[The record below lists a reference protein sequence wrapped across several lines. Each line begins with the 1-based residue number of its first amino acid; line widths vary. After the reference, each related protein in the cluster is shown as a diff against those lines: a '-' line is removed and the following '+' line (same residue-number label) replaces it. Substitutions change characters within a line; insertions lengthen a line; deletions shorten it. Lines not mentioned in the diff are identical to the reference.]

1 MTMQQLLFEDFGPIR
16 FQIMESSGGVLV
28 AEGEFG
34 YCDRPTSNG
43 RVYPRKIMEREFA
56 RLRPKMKAGGLF
68 GELDHP
74 EDGKT
79 KLQRV
84 AMRIDDMRIE
94 ADGRVVGRFRVLEG
108 TPNGDT
114 LAAIVRNGGQ
124 VGVSSRGIGSTVT
137 EGNSSIVQEDFRLF
151 GYDAVAEPAV
161 SSALPSFEERGAE
174 DGGRRSRR
182 GGRGMSESASGVR
195 YLSDDE
201 VADLLDEQERSFD
214 PSAVNALVEHI
225 NASHATQQDEL
236 RALRQQLRDTERLL
250 AASRD
255 ALVQEA
261 HEREE
266 LEAELAEAEER
277 AEALA
282 ASDALA
288 KHTLWAATADAI
300 VNQRLPA
307 IQSEHR
313 EHFLRLLGKPAPGTS
328 LADFE
333 RRAQVQFE
341 EFMRT
346 GRAVVLDA
354 DMVLE
359 QRETLRE
366 ARERLL
372 FLSEQAVQNEER
384 GALLAESG
392 DSLRALSEQAE
403 LVPQLRRQLAVAH
416 GELETLRSEHKK
428 LMREHKRL
436 AEDYAQVTDQVE
448 LIEERAQKLEEQAHK
463 MESQKLEILR
473 LKRSLSAQYPKQMYE
488 HLRGARTVAEIKEEA
503 EHFLRES
510 RRSTGGDMGGAR
522 PAQFSGTGSNPE
534 MGLTEQQQV
543 LHRVRAMHEAKRKPA
558 GSTIVESAHADSLQ
572 PPAMNG
578 ASHWDTPAPGSNNAV
593 VDIMRRMNRSASQ
606 PSTNTRKT

>member
-161 SSALPSFEERGAE
+161 SSALPSFEDRGAD
-174 DGGRRSRR
+174 DGGRRARR
-182 GGRGMSESASGVR
+182 GERRMAESAR

-201 VADLLDEQERSFD
+201 VADLLDEQDHGFD
-214 PSAVNALVEHI
+214 PSILSALVEHI
-225 NASHATQQDEL
+225 NTSQADQQDEL
-236 RALRQQLRDTERLL
+236 RAVRQKLRETERLL
-250 AASRD
+250 ASARD
-255 ALVQEA
+255 ALVYESR
-261 HEREE
+261 ECEE
-266 LEAELAEAEER
+266 LEAELAEAEAR

-282 ASDALA
+282 QSDALA
-288 KHTLWAATADAI
+288 KHTLWSATADTI

-307 IQSEHR
+307 IHSEHR

-333 RRAQVQFE
+333 RRVQVQFE
-341 EFMRT
+341 EFTRT

-354 DMVLE
+354 DLVLE

-366 ARERLL
+366 AREQLL
-372 FLSEQAVQNEER
+372 ILSEQAVQNEQR
-384 GALLAESG
+384 GTLLAESSQ
-392 DSLRALSEQAE
+392 SLRALAEQAE
-403 LVPQLRRQLAVAH
+403 LVPQLRRQLAVTQ
-416 GELETLRSEHKK
+416 GELEALRSDHKK

-448 LIEERAQKLEEQAHK
+448 LIEERAQKLEEQSHQ
-463 MESQKLEILR
+463 MQEQKLEIQR

-488 HLRGARTVAEIKEEA
+488 HLKSARTSAEIKEEA
-503 EHFLRES
+503 EQFLRMS
-510 RRSTGGDMGGAR
+510 RRSTGGDPSGVR

-543 LHRVRAMHEAKRKPA
+543 LHRVRAMHEAKRNPV

-593 VDIMRRMNRSASQ
+593 VNIMRRMNRSASQ